1 MDLLEIETK
10 ILLQTG
16 GSQLVECIRLSW
28 DLLKFKWLPPPPNF
42 PLQQVRVGPSTCIL
56 NRLPGHA
63 DAASPGT
70 PWEDHTL
77 KSGTKI
83 KGLLEMV
90 FCLFVFK
97 ENDRVFILGV
107 PGGSD
112 GKESA
117 GHAGGLSAIPESG
130 RSPGEG
136 NGSAVQYSCLEIH
149 VDRGAVAGYS
159 PWGRRVGHDQVT
171 SPFTILSHI

>member
-28 DLLKFKWLPPPPNF
+28 DLLKFKRLPPPPNF

-70 PWEDHTL
+70 PWEDNTL

-117 GHAGGLSAIPESG
+117 CNAGNLSSIPGLG
-130 RSPGEG
+130 RRPAEG
-136 NGSAVQYSCLEIH
+136 NGNPIQYPRLENPM
-149 VDRGAVAGYS
+149 DKGAWRAIVHGD
-159 PWGRRVGHDQVT
+159 GKEGHD
-171 SPFTILSHI
+171 

>member
-1 MDLLEIETK
+1 MDLLQTETK

-28 DLLKFKWLPPPPNF
+28 DLLKFKWLPLPPNF

-70 PWEDHTL
+70 PCEDHTL

-90 FCLFVFK
+90 FCLFLK
-97 ENDRVFILGV
+97 KMTGC
-107 PGGSD
+107 
-112 GKESA
+112 
-117 GHAGGLSAIPESG
+117 LSWVS
-130 RSPGEG
+130 
-136 NGSAVQYSCLEIH
+136 L
-149 VDRGAVAGYS
+149 VAQM
-159 PWGRRVGHDQVT
+159 VKNLQAMQET
-171 SPFTILSHI
+171 